1 MKCSYCKNPIQ
12 LNSSECEWCGNLNEN
27 SYSINNNNNN
37 NSIKNLSEL
46 DKEILKHLEK
56 DEINEAIGLKK
67 YSSNLNF
74 SGSLWYVIDLAQNN
88 GVAKT
93 TIERLLEDDLAEF
106 CRSED
111 KGGWCFVATACYGD
125 YESAEVKVFREFRD
139 SVLMR
144 SHLGRLFVS
153 IYYTVSPP
161 FAKLIS
167 RSEYSKKIIRD
178 FILAPI
184 LYIIR

>member
-1 MKCSYCKNPIQ
+1 MKCSHCKNPIQ

-27 SYSINNNNNN
+27 N

-56 DEINEAIGLKK
+56 GEIVEAVGLKK
-67 YSSNLNF
+67 YSSNLNA

-111 KGGWCFVATACYGD
+111 KGGWCFIATACYGD
-125 YESAEVKVFREFRD
+125 YESAEVKEFREFRD
-139 SVLMR
+139 NVLMKR
-144 SHLGRLFVS
+144 RLGRVFVF

-161 FAKLIS
+161 IAKLIS
-167 RSEYSKKIIRD
+167 KSEYSKKIIRD

-184 LYIIR
+184 LHLIR